1 MSRHFWIHQTISKC
15 GTTYI
20 YWWIFTIEEAVY
32 RQDWLKKLSKKQSVS
47 WVNLKNYLENEPNVL
62 YLSDPIHVVGDIH
75 GQFYDLVEH
84 LEKMNIYS
92 LIVNNN
98 QNPLSKRR
106 KVLFLGDY
114 VDRGNFSV
122 EVTILLLIL
131 KIYQPKTFFLLRGNH

>member
-1 MSRHFWIHQTISKC
+1 MSKNFWIHQTINEC

-20 YWWIFTIEEAVY
+20 YWWTFTLGEAAY
-32 RQDWLKKLSKKQSVS
+32 HQDWLKKLSKKQSVS
-47 WVNLKNYLENEPNVL
+47 WVKLQDYIENEPNVL